1 MFANEDSMLKFFMM
15 AWKVKEGEIKNC
27 TVEVIK
33 VLKFWIEPKQDIK
46 LCAVFS
52 SVFLKES

>member
-1 MFANEDSMLKFFMM
+1 M